1 MAKGWPIVSR
11 HDGTARG
18 GMLEGNWIGRMS
30 GLEILL
36 SVVWLLV
43 LLALVAVMLGVI
55 NAGQWTQLTQ
65 RIASGLLGSILGFG
79 IGFGLGDR
87 IFGGNGDAEVGGYL
101 SALALSL
108 IGVWVV
114 MATFAL
120 QTSEAKHVAISRL
133 PVALAIRPFLW
144 IVGTLISVGFLG
156 STCGPRRASGPRFT
170 EVYALPGS
178 IDHVPPGLEVTSEIE
193 NALDADVR
201 RTGAWPITRTD
212 LQRVEEV
219 LAIRNCLVRLRV
231 ISEGDDFIRYE
242 VIDRKQPSADPIT
255 IIMARKG

>member
-1 MAKGWPIVSR
+1 
-11 HDGTARG
+11 
-18 GMLEGNWIGRMS
+18 MS

-43 LLALVAVMLGVI
+43 LSALVAVMLGVI
-55 NAGQWTQLTQ
+55 HSGQWTQLTQ

-87 IFGGNGDAEVGGYL
+87 IFGGNGDAELGGYL

-108 IGVWVV
+108 MGVWVV
-114 MATFAL
+114 AATFAL
-120 QTSEAKHVAISRL
+120 QPRGPERVAVSRL

-144 IVGTLISVGFLG
+144 IVGTLISLGFLG
-156 STCGPRRASGPRFT
+156 SNCGPRRAIGPSFT
-170 EVYALPGS
+170 QVYVLPGS
-178 IDHVPPGLEVTSEIE
+178 IDHIPPGLEVTSEVE
-193 NALDADVR
+193 NALDAEMR
-201 RTGAWPITRTD
+201 RTGAWPISRTD

-231 ISEGDDFIRYE
+231 ISEGNDFIRYE
-242 VIDRKQPSADPIT
+242 VIDRKQPSTDPFT
-255 IIMARKG
+255 IMMARKG